1 MAGMEVAGSAAE
13 SFPFQNCSGFTNTQ
27 LQILAF
33 ARGLTA
39 VVCCA
44 VLLTVLLLL
53 LVLVV
58 FTQQRNRLCGSA
70 VKRLTIGLI
79 AVNAAYQLPLALH
92 LIHYYDPKE
101 NVVCIVDGF
110 FDQYLASIQLYLTLG
125 IFLVLFIKV
134 LKVSTSWKRV
144 DGCYEK
150 TQANPFTCC
159 GLKISRLEI
168 TIFTS
173 VCIFPLLYVWVPF
186 VTDSYGPYGGWC
198 WIRSFDK
205 NCSTHIAGMWE
216 HIWIWYVP
224 FGIVAFLTTLLF
236 VASLCLLGYRIKNT
250 QVERTIVVG
259 IVDSVIS
266 LAVMCVLRILQTIAY
281 FCEFKQGRFVFRV
294 LHGIAAPLSA
304 FIPLALLMTIHLPL
318 SSVIVG
324 QKRQRRQSFLED
336 DCATAHNKTNHDSS
350 DWSVI
355 HQPSHTT
362 WNPPHSTNQVS
373 ETTPLAR
380 DQPVQNYGINV
391 NVSCG

>member
-44 VLLTVLLLL
+44 VLLAVLLLL

-58 FTQQRNRLCGSA
+58 FTQQRNRLCVSA

-125 IFLVLFIKV
+125 IFLVLFVKV

-173 VCIFPLLYVWVPF
+173 VCILPLLYVWVPF

-281 FCEFKQGRFVFRV
+281 LCEFKQGRFVFRV